1 MTVDNIS
8 VEEPSVIIISQSGIV
23 SFDNNSWPIMRVS
36 YAKIEVII
44 KPLLVIMLARI
55 NNAEYH

>member
-1 MTVDNIS
+1 
-8 VEEPSVIIISQSGIV
+8 
-23 SFDNNSWPIMRVS
+23 MRVS